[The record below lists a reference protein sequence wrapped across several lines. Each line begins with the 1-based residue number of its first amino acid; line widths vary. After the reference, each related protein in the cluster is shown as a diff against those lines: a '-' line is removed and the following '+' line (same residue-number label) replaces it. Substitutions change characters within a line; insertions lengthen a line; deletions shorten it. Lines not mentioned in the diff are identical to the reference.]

1 MNSVITYRSRKF
13 SSPNYTCIGVKC
25 TSVQQ
30 TTCRNFSKGLTESN
44 IPFSTVRM
52 ANSFFRLPS
61 MNLTHEDKI
70 KHGTFCSELVTEILQ
85 AGDIL
90 PKSIQAK
97 YVTPSEL
104 ARTLLKNGFEKITV
118 ASPTVV
124 NNKSTAIGLKGNQ
137 VAIQQKSDPLA
148 FKF

>member
-1 MNSVITYRSRKF
+1 
-13 SSPNYTCIGVKC
+13 
-25 TSVQQ
+25 
-30 TTCRNFSKGLTESN
+30 
-44 IPFSTVRM
+44 M

-104 ARTLLKNGFEKITV
+104 ARTLHKNGFEKLTV
-118 ASPTVV
+118 VSQTVV

-137 VAIQQKSDPLA
+137 VAIQQKSDPLS